1 MNRRLFCGVLATLAL
16 SGCSDSS
23 KPVASGTAPT
33 VRFTVPEG
41 AGLFKVAG
49 QLEQKKLIRSA
60 KYLRQLGKKPIQP
73 GLYELSPS
81 ETPEQILQKLEKGET
96 IATRVTIPE
105 GFTLKKIAARLK
117 EKGVIAD
124 EDAFLTLA
132 TEPENLE
139 GYLFPDTYF
148 FAPGISPEAVIAQMR
163 SNFTARVE
171 TGMDWDNKSR
181 AEIITVASLVE
192 REAVT
197 DADRPKIAGVIYNRL
212 ARHIK
217 LEIDATVQYALPE
230 HKARLLYSDLKID
243 SPYNTYRV
251 VGLPPG
257 PICSP
262 GLASIQAALK
272 PEKHDY
278 LYYVLGA
285 TGKGHV
291 FAKTFA
297 EHKINVV
304 QYRKTHP

>member
-1 MNRRLFCGVLATLAL
+1 MNRRLLCCLLATLAL
-16 SGCSDSS
+16 AGCSDPS
-23 KPVASGTAPT
+23 KPVATGNAPAVRVT
-33 VRFTVPEG
+33 VSEG

-73 GLYELSPS
+73 GLYEFSPS

-117 EKGVIAD
+117 EKGVITD
-124 EDAFLTLA
+124 DDAFLTLA

-148 FAPGISPEAVIAQMR
+148 FAPGITPEAVIAQMR

-212 ARHIK
+212 ARHMK

-262 GLASIQAALK
+262 GLSSVQAALQ

-285 TGKGHV
+285 TGKNHV

-297 EHKINVV
+297 EHKINVAH
-304 QYRKTHP
+304 YRKTHS